1 LSKKVKINIQNKKC
15 EKKIIKVT
23 KTCDQRKYNL
33 PLETYLW
40 KIERDHV
47 CSVFEFGKRAQI
59 SLSLLIPCYVVG
71 SCFGQKKAQLYKM
84 KESKT
89 PSYKQNNPLLAIS
102 YNPKPTM

>member
-1 LSKKVKINIQNKKC
+1 
-15 EKKIIKVT
+15 
-23 KTCDQRKYNL
+23 
-33 PLETYLW
+33 LW
-40 KIERDHV
+40 KIESDHV

-89 PSYKQNNPLLAIS
+89 PSYKQNNPLLATIS